1 MALYQGRSE
10 VAAALEGLHLF
21 QFVTSNCSQ
30 RVRIALEEKELAWTA
45 HNLDGARWQQM
56 QPDYGAINPN
66 RVVPTLV
73 HDGRVYTES
82 NDIIEYLDDT
92 FTQPNLRPQDSAARN
107 RLRAI
112 QDDSGAFQWVIKTLS
127 HDILFRATRNVTAE
141 DIAMFERLE
150 LEPERVAFYRD
161 FSENGTA
168 WAARVDDGKNAAQ
181 VALEKLETIL
191 EKDSWLGGHT
201 FGLADI
207 AWIVNVA
214 RLQLVKFPLEDFP
227 RVLKWA
233 TRVKARP
240 SYHRAVTSYSG

>member
-1 MALYQGRSE
+1 MALYQSRSE

-73 HDGRVYTES
+73 HDGRVYIES

-107 RLRAI
+107 RLRTI

-127 HDILFRATRNVTAE
+127 HDILFRATRTVTAE

-161 FSENGTA
+161 FAENGTA
-168 WAARVDDGKNAAQ
+168 WAARVDQGKNAAQ

-191 EKDSWLGGHT
+191 EKDSWLGGHA